1 MNTKTSILI
10 LPLYILY
17 SSGTTGVPKC
27 IVHGAGGSL
36 IQHKKEHQLHCNIKP
51 KDKVFYFT
59 TCGWMMWN
67 WLVSC
72 LASKATIYL
81 YDGSP
86 FYPKIDHL
94 FEIIQN
100 EKITFFGTGAKF
112 IDTLRQYKVEI
123 NNKYNLEQFK
133 NNRFNLVLH

>member
-1 MNTKTSILI
+1 
-10 LPLYILY
+10 
-17 SSGTTGVPKC
+17 
-27 IVHGAGGSL
+27 
-36 IQHKKEHQLHCNIKP
+36 
-51 KDKVFYFT
+51 
-59 TCGWMMWN
+59 MMWN

-100 EKITFFGTGAKF
+100 EKITFFGTSAKF
-112 IDTLRQYKVEI
+112 IDTLRQNKLEI
-123 NNKYNLEQFK
+123 NETNISPI
-133 NNRFNLVLH
+133 